1 MTKETGILIA
11 FHTEET
17 TNMDEK
23 NRSTEELS
31 LKCLVPGWKFGSFV
45 KNYDTYKPVL
55 NVRILT
61 NNGSHDAVLAPN
73 WNWIDRNYGEKKEEK
88 EVWK

>member
-31 LKCLVPGWKFGSFV
+31 LKCLVPGYKFGSFV
-45 KNYDTYKPVL
+45 KKLWYIQTCIEGKNTYK
-55 NVRILT
+55 
-61 NNGSHDAVLAPN
+61 
-73 WNWIDRNYGEKKEEK
+73 
-88 EVWK
+88 